1 MILEPS
7 AHSLLFLQISI
18 LIYPVYR
25 VGKVS
30 QVCTLRGYDVI
41 YMNRIDYMNNIL
53 FYLFIY
59 LLLMRTL
66 TQFRRWRV

>member
-1 MILEPS
+1 MILESS

-41 YMNRIDYMNNIL
+41 YMNRLYRL
-53 FYLFIY
+53 YE
-59 LLLMRTL
+59 
-66 TQFRRWRV
+66 

>member
-41 YMNRIDYMNNIL
+41 YMNPIDYMNNIL